1 MKPWAVS
8 FCDATHRLVHC
19 ADQHYA
25 AKFVDGHPQVF
36 FTDRSEWTSRTVWA
50 AVCGHVIALDLSKFM
65 SMGRAPTCV
74 RCAALARP
82 T

>member
-1 MKPWAVS
+1 MSFRQELSRHGIGASEIAAIAGLNPYASPWGVWP
-8 FCDATHRLVHC
+8 
-19 ADQHYA
+19 
-25 AKFVDGHPQVF
+25 AKTGQ
-36 FTDRSEWTSRTVWA
+36 STVWA
-50 AVCGHVIALDLSKFM
+50 TVCGHVIALDLSKFM